1 MIGIFFFYLTRS
13 FRNRIRNA
21 VKRLR
26 QPKYLISA
34 LVGLGY
40 LYLMFFRQVFS
51 GPMRRPPMPMGL
63 PADLLPLIET
73 VAAFALLFMVLFP
86 WIWPGRGGGLR
97 FTESEI
103 QFLFP
108 APISRRALVNF
119 RLFKMQLGILFGV
132 LISFVVFGRGRF
144 FDHPVYFVVT
154 LWVIYSFLGLYNV
167 GTSLIKM
174 SLADHGIAGFKRQVW
189 ILAVLAG
196 LVVSVVV
203 WVRGFVSPMPQND
216 NMTLKDMVTWLVR
229 ITEAGPAY
237 YFLYPFRTLVRP
249 AFAAEPAIFLL
260 RVLPALAIAGL
271 VYLWV
276 IWTDFSF
283 EEASLERARKMAVR
297 LEAARSGSWRSR
309 PRTIPKGR
317 RPLFDLSPAGF
328 PFVAVFWKNLISVG
342 RLSTMRVLFSMV
354 SMGIGMAIV
363 FSRSGN
369 RGNVLPMIVGT
380 MAMAMAGFL
389 TMLGPMMI
397 RDDFRSDLLQVD
409 LLKTLP
415 VTGWSMVLG
424 EVLAPV
430 ALLSAIEWALLLI
443 AAIVVP
449 SIGKI
454 SLSITQRIEFGLSAA
469 LLLPCFSLVG
479 ILIQNAAVLIWP
491 GWVELGKGRRQ
502 GIEAMGQRLITMAA
516 TILTLVLAVIPAGI
530 LFALVFF
537 VGSWLIGMAILPICS
552 LVAALA
558 ILSEAAFAIVWLG
571 RIYDKFDAS
580 RM

>member
-1 MIGIFFFYLTRS
+1 MSGVFFFYLTRS
-13 FRNRIRNA
+13 FCNRIRTA
-21 VKRLR
+21 LKRLR

-40 LYLMFFRQVFS
+40 LYLVFFRQVFS
-51 GPMRRPPMPMGL
+51 RPVRRPPMPMGI
-63 PADLLPLIET
+63 PTDLLPLIET
-73 VAAFALLFMVLFP
+73 AAAFALLLMVLLP
-86 WIWPGRGGGLR
+86 WIWPGRGAGLR

-108 APISRRALVNF
+108 APISRRTLVNF
-119 RLFKMQLGILFGV
+119 RLLKMQLGILFGV

-144 FDHPVYFVVT
+144 FDHPVYFMVT

-167 GTSLIKM
+167 GTSLTQM
-174 SLADHGIAGFKRQVW
+174 SLAEHGVAGLKRQAWV
-189 ILAVLAG
+189 LAVLVG
-196 LVVSVVV
+196 VVVSVVI
-203 WVRGFVSPMPQND
+203 WVRGFVSPMPQNQ
-216 NMTLKDMVTWLVR
+216 NMTLSVMVAWLVK

-249 AFAAEPAIFLL
+249 AFAADPMIFFL
-260 RVLPALAIAGL
+260 RVLPALGIAAL

-276 IWTDFSF
+276 IWTDVSF
-283 EEASLERARKMAVR
+283 EEASLERARKMAMR

-309 PRTIPKGR
+309 PRAIAKVR
-317 RPLFDLSPAGF
+317 RPIFDLSPTGF
-328 PFVAVFWKNLISVG
+328 PFVAVFWKNLISTG
-342 RLSTMRVLFSMV
+342 RLSTMRILPALISV
-354 SMGIGMAIV
+354 GIALAMV

-369 RGNVLPMIVGT
+369 RGNALPMILGSL
-380 MAMAMAGFL
+380 ALGMAGFL

-397 RDDFRSDLLQVD
+397 RDDFRSDLLQID

-415 VTGWSMVLG
+415 VKGWSMVLG

-430 ALLSAIEWALLLI
+430 ALLSVMEWALLLI

-449 SIGKI
+449 GIGML
-454 SLSITQRIEFGLSAA
+454 SLSISQRIEFGLSAA

-479 ILIQNAAVLIWP
+479 ILIQNAAALIWP
-491 GWVELGKGRRQ
+491 GWVELGKGHRQ

-516 TILTLVLAVIPAGI
+516 TILTLVLAVIPAAI

-537 VGSWLIGMAILPICS
+537 VGSWMIGTAILPICS

-558 ILSEAAFAIVWLG
+558 ILSEAGFAVFWLG
-571 RIYDKFDAS
+571 RVYDEFDAS
-580 RM
+580 GM